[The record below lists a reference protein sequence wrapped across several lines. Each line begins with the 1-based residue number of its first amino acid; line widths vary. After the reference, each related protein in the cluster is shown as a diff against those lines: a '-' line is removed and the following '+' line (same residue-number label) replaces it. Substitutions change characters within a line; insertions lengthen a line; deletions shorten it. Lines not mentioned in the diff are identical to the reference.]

1 VNGLLLLLMASSP
14 TLMSISGDSQCPTTA
29 EVWRRLEPLLPVK
42 PDSAGPDRLEIR
54 AATDGLPRVTLET
67 AEGVPLAERTVPFS
81 TSCDR
86 LADTIAALVASWET
100 ELHPAWEPA
109 TVTAPHAAEHP
120 REAVAA
126 PLIPSRTA
134 NILSVSP
141 MVGSLGSSAA
151 GMLAPGFL
159 IGASV
164 SRVSSHWSGHVSVM
178 GFSPRTLPLGPGEV
192 SWERLTLSVAVARTL
207 QSRRPL
213 GLDLQAGVLGG
224 LVRVDGTGFTE
235 NSAVTRLDVGA
246 TAGLRAVWRS
256 SHVQPWIGADLD
268 VWPRAE
274 EARVQALLVAR
285 PLPRLEPRVGI
296 GVDIKIHR

>member
-1 VNGLLLLLMASSP
+1 MTALLLLLMASSP
-14 TLMSISGDSQCPTTA
+14 TLLLISGDSQCPTTA

-67 AEGVPLAERTVPFS
+67 AEGLPLAERTVPFS

-109 TVTAPHAAEHP
+109 TATTPHAAERP
-120 REAVAA
+120 PEAVAV
-126 PLIPSRTA
+126 PLVPNRPP
-134 NILSVSP
+134 NVLSVSP

-151 GMLAPGFL
+151 GLFAPGFL

-164 SRVSSHWSGHVSVM
+164 ARVSSRWSGRVALM
-178 GFSPRTLPLGPGEV
+178 GFSPRTLPLGPGQV
-192 SWERLTLSVAVARTL
+192 SWQRLTFSMAVARTL
-207 QSRRPL
+207 QSSRPL
-213 GLDLQAGVLGG
+213 GLDLQGGVLGG

-235 NSAVTRLDVGA
+235 NSAVTRLDVGVS
-246 TAGLRAVWRS
+246 AGLRAVWRS
-256 SHVQPWIGADLD
+256 NHVQPWIGADLD
-268 VWPRAE
+268 LWPRAE
-274 EARVQALLVAR
+274 EARVQALLVDRA
-285 PLPRLEPRVGI
+285 LPHLEPRVGI